1 VKFEVRDAIAIVG
14 LALIIGGIAHW
25 SKPSAVIVLGAVLF
39 VWAYVTTKPQGPR
52 SGGTAA

>member
-1 VKFEVRDAIAIVG
+1 MKFEVRDAIAIVG
-14 LALIIGGIAHW
+14 LALIIAHW